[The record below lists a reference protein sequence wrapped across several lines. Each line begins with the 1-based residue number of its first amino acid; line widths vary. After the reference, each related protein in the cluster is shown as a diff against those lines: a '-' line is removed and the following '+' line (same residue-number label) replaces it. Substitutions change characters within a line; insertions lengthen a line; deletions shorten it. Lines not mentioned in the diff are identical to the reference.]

1 MKNYLLAL
9 SLILATVFVSKAQ
22 MANAVLFTENG
33 EQFTVV
39 LNGVQQN
46 AQPATNVKM
55 TNLNTNVYKIKVL
68 FSDASIGSKDFNLY
82 VEPGQETTY
91 AIHKNDKGEYKL
103 KGISKVAIV
112 DAPPVQQQQNMG
124 SNQSGTQ
131 GGDMTGGTTTTQQT
145 TTVTSGNPNSNVNVG
160 MNVNGMGMGISIQG
174 TDMSGTSTTTT
185 TTTVSSSSST
195 SGNVPNQVYQPA
207 KPDHYVM
214 QGYNGAIGCP
224 WPMSEGDFNSAK
236 GSISSKPFEENKLTI
251 AKQIIGSNCLTC
263 GQVKQIMTLFSFE
276 QTKLDFA
283 KYAYGYTYDLGNYYK
298 LNDAFTFSSSIDELN
313 AYIQSHQR

>member
-9 SLILATVFVSKAQ
+9 SLILASVFVSKAQ
-22 MANAVLFTENG
+22 MANAIIFSEAGEPFTII
-33 EQFTVV
+33 

-46 AQPATNVKM
+46 DQPATNVKM
-55 TNLNTNVYKIKVL
+55 TNLNTNWYKIKVI
-68 FSDASIGSKDFNLY
+68 FKDPAIGSKDFNLS
-82 VEPGQETTY
+82 VEPGKEWTY
-91 AIHKNDKGEYKL
+91 AIRKTDKGEYKL
-103 KGISKVAIV
+103 KPISFADITS
-112 DAPPVQQQQNMG
+112 APPVQQQQG
-124 SNQSGTQ
+124 SMQTGNP
-131 GGDMTGGTTTTQQT
+131 GGDMSGGTTTTQQT
-145 TTVTSGNPNSNVNVG
+145 TTVTSGNPNGNVNVG
-160 MNVNGMGMGISIQG
+160 MNVNGMGMGISVQGMDMQG
-174 TDMSGTSTTTT
+174 TTTTTT
-185 TTTVSSSSST
+185 TTTVSSSSSS
-195 SGNVPNQVYQPA
+195 SGNVPDQVYQAP
-207 KPDHYVM
+207 KPDHFVM

-263 GQVKQIMTLFSFE
+263 GQVKQIMMLFSFE